1 MCGTAG
7 NRDLSLIEREER
19 EEREESRFGR
29 VDGTEERKEG
39 KDSELICRDINVW
52 YCNKAST
59 FCRE

>member
-19 EEREESRFGR
+19 EESRFGR
-29 VDGTEERKEG
+29 VDGTEEGKEG

-52 YCNKAST
+52 
-59 FCRE
+59 